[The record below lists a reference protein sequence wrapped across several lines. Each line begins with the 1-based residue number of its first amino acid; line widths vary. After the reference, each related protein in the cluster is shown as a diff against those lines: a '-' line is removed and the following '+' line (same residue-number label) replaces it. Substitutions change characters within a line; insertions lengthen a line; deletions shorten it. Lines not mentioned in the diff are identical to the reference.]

1 MTIFHPARKF
11 ALPITLLLAGMAL
24 AASGAAAGPALP
36 TDGEHKG
43 IVAAGPY
50 QIFPENRPGNGIY
63 LNKQLLVSS
72 PGNTIIQIL
81 PMPREGRFV
90 YLTRNEAG
98 RSVVAVRLAAS
109 DPPPR
114 LRRLADGLYYA
125 VMVIEEVVYK
135 KVYRVVQDGTIVD
148 VLPRSKTADGI
159 TPGKSGLLF
168 YHVAGAET
176 IEQDGKT
183 IYQFALRLHLLMY
196 QEERLRNLDYPV
208 INTLPRLKLAWKND
222 ASVEYTL
229 ADGRVEVLSTA
240 QFQ

>member
-1 MTIFHPARKF
+1 MTILRPATR
-11 ALPITLLLAGMAL
+11 LTVPIGLLLAGITL
-24 AASGAAAGPALP
+24 AASGVAAGPALT
-36 TDGEHKG
+36 TDTEHKG

-50 QIFPENRPGNGIY
+50 QMFPENRPGNGVY
-63 LNKQLLVSS
+63 LKNDLMVSS
-72 PGNTIIQIL
+72 PGTTIIQVL
-81 PMPREGRFV
+81 PLAKEGRFV
-90 YLTRNEAG
+90 YLTRDAAG
-98 RSVVAVRLAAS
+98 QYKVGVRLTPS

-114 LRRLADGLYYA
+114 LTRLADGLYYA
-125 VMVIEEVVYK
+125 IMVVDDVVYK

-148 VLPRSKTADGI
+148 VLPRSKTADGM
-159 TPGKSGLLF
+159 TAGDSGLLF

-176 IEQDGKT
+176 SEQDGKT
-183 IYQFALRLHLLMY
+183 IYQFSLRLHLLMY

-208 INTLPRLKLAWKND
+208 INTLPRLQLAWKNS

>member
-1 MTIFHPARKF
+1 M
-11 ALPITLLLAGMAL
+11 
-24 AASGAAAGPALP
+24 
-36 TDGEHKG
+36 EHKG
-43 IVAAGPY
+43 IVKAGPY
-50 QIFPENRPGNGIY
+50 QMFPENRPGNGIY
-63 LNKQLLVSS
+63 LKNHLLVSS
-72 PGNTIIQIL
+72 PGNTIIQVL
-81 PMPREGRFV
+81 PLAKEGRFI
-90 YLTRNEAG
+90 YLTRDAAG
-98 RSVVAVRLAAS
+98 QYKVGVRLTPS

-114 LRRLADGLYYA
+114 LKRLADGLYYA

-148 VLPRSKTADGI
+148 VLPRSKTADGM
-159 TPGKSGLLF
+159 TAGGTGLLF
-168 YHVAGAET
+168 YHVSGAET
-176 IEQDGKT
+176 IEQDGRT

-208 INTLPRLKLAWKND
+208 INTLPRLQLAWKND